1 MRFLMS
7 TRPSVSRTSR
17 RLLVLGTLVATI
29 VGGLAYT
36 FTVNPPGLSAAER
49 LSAHLHPRMPISAVQ
64 QQAELLGFAW
74 QVHPTSPE
82 PGSSGSPGRESTIHI
97 ICHQRPINGTVE
109 SGRHG
114 AIEVC
119 EELRLAPS
127 FGALF
132 ASHSCN
138 IVFRGGE
145 IERFWLYA
153 D

>member
-7 TRPSVSRTSR
+7 MRPSVSRTSR
-17 RLLVLGTLVATI
+17 RLLVLGTLAITI
-29 VGGLAYT
+29 VGWIAYA
-36 FTVNPPGLSAAER
+36 FTVNPPWLSAAER

-74 QVHPTSPE
+74 QVHAMSPE
-82 PGSSGSPGRESTIHI
+82 PSSSGSPGRKSAIHI

-109 SGRHG
+109 RGRHG

-127 FGALF
+127 FGMFF

-138 IVFRGGE
+138 IVFTGGE